1 MSNQLFVNLA
11 VKNLNKAIEY
21 FTKLGYTFNPQFTD
35 ETATCMKL
43 NENTFF
49 MLLTEEKFKSF
60 TPKSICD
67 TSKSV
72 EAFLAVSFDSKQ
84 AVIDIVEKALAAGG
98 TIADEPED
106 LGFMYSTA
114 VEDLD
119 GHTWNYFCMDMA
131 AFEKMQCGEKL
142 QTANS

>member
-1 MSNQLFVNLA
+1 MPNNLFVNLA
-11 VKNLNKAIEY
+11 VKNLNKSIEY
-21 FTKLGYTFNPQFTD
+21 FTRLGYTFNLKFTD
-35 ETATCMKL
+35 ETATCMIL
-43 NENTFF
+43 NENTYF

-72 EAFLAVSFDSKQ
+72 ETFLAVSLGSRK
-84 AVIDIVEKALAAGG
+84 AVVDIVEKALAAGG
-98 TIADEPED
+98 AIADEPED

-119 GHTWNYFCMDMA
+119 GHTWNYFYMDMA
-131 AFEKMQCGEKL
+131 AFDKMQNEGKL
-142 QTANS
+142 